1 MTTKIDADRA
11 EREQLASLPGL
22 TEAQRKALRD
32 PEHSLETCR
41 KLVQVLRV
49 HAAAQLEAKP
59 EAEKAMARAFGRTQI
74 VSLPGVTNDGV
85 TQTFGGS
92 VEVPRNG

>member
-1 MTTKIDADRA
+1 MTTQIDADRA

-32 PEHSLETCR
+32 PEHSLEMCR
-41 KLVQVLRV
+41 TLVRVLRV

-59 EAEKAMARAFGRTQI
+59 ESERALARAFGQTQI
-74 VSLPGVTNDGV
+74 ASLPGVSNHGV

-92 VEVPRNG
+92 VEVPRG